1 MMFGNIKHAL
11 PPIPMPPIAS
21 IGFALFGNVD
31 TFTGANIIPKRLENV
46 PDEFQY
52 TPFTSETMIA
62 LGQWTGIS
70 PLRLEAMYEKQLAGL
85 GEYFLHGVDY
95 FTNYVTKGQW
105 DSGLPVTLED
115 IPVLDRAYEDG
126 IPTISQQEIEMYDK
140 IAEGLDDY
148 ISTNMLT
155 ELLFSDEERVTA
167 WLNNEDN
174 RDKIMQRPVF
184 LNYLMENGKINGLIR
199 KLHLTKD
206 ISSDSKNRQIIQLQ
220 DKKRKIANEY
230 LDLLESM
237 RNK

>member
-1 MMFGNIKHAL
+1 
-11 PPIPMPPIAS
+11 
-21 IGFALFGNVD
+21 
-31 TFTGANIIPKRLENV
+31 
-46 PDEFQY
+46 
-52 TPFTSETMIA
+52 MIA

-95 FTNYVTKGQW
+95 FTNYVTEGQW

-115 IPVLDRAYEDG
+115 IPILDRAYENG